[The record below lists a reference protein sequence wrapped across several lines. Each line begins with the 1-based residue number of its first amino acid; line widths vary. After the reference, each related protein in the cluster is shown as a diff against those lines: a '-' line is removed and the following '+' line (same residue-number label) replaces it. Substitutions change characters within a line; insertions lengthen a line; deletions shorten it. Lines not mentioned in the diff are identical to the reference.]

1 MTDLKTM
8 KLIKFRT
15 YYSSFWLTFL
25 LALIVN
31 QILLFT
37 IFHFVL
43 IRPVATDLSQ
53 IFGVTLEAAKIIDS
67 NDPKNGLNQLH
78 QISKAYPSIIISNKH
93 YDLENIPWQFFG
105 LKMMEKTLASTNKQ
119 KIEIGFIPTS
129 NNRIIFQTT
138 EQPIISMMVS
148 FEGGMITQKYLG
160 YSFLLVILISICAS
174 YWIAL
179 RILEP
184 LDSLAKSAILLTKTD
199 KFNLIIIDKASLPE
213 IKQLANTLNNMRK
226 MIDSTIKERE
236 SLLAGVTHD
245 LRTPLSR
252 IRIAV
257 ELESFNNPSFK
268 DELLEDIYEMNHI
281 IQQFNELARL
291 DIEIKEQ
298 WEVSN
303 LNTLILDIHRKYKR
317 ANININL
324 CLCENLRDLMLKP
337 LSMTRLLYNLIDNGY
352 RFGNGNVKVTTFQND
367 KEIII
372 VVSNPIE
379 DNKTSFKTDP
389 IFNHNTGLGLR
400 LVQKFAQLHNAKLIE
415 IKTQSIRE
423 YRVIFNA
430 KLKLN

>member
-1 MTDLKTM
+1 M
-8 KLIKFRT
+8 KLINFRT

-53 IFGVTLEAAKIIDS
+53 IFGVTLEAAKIIDT
-67 NDPKNGLNQLH
+67 NDPTNGLNKLQ
-78 QISKAYPSIIISNKH
+78 QISQAYPSIVISNKH

-105 LKMMEKTLASTNKQ
+105 LKMMGKTLKNSNKQ

-129 NNRIIFQTT
+129 KNRIIIQTT
-138 EQPIISMMVS
+138 EKPIISMMVL
-148 FEGGMITQKYLG
+148 FEGGMVTQKYLG

-174 YWIAL
+174 YWISL

-184 LDSLAKSAILLTKTD
+184 LDSLAKSAIMLTKTD
-199 KFNLIIIDKASLPE
+199 KYNSIHIDKASLPE

-226 MIDSTIKERE
+226 IIDSSIKERE

-257 ELESFNNPSFK
+257 ELETFNTPSFK

-291 DIEIKEQ
+291 EIEVKEQ
-298 WEVSN
+298 WELSN
-303 LNTLILDIHRKYKR
+303 LNHLILDIDRKYKR

-324 CLCENLRDLMLKP
+324 NLCENLTDLMLKP
-337 LSMTRLLYNLIDNGY
+337 LSITRLLYNLIDNGC
-352 RFGNGNVKVTTFQND
+352 RFGNGNVTVSTFQNE

-372 VVSNPIE
+372 VVSNPI
-379 DNKTSFKTDP
+379 DKDIILSNYKTDP
-389 IFNHNTGLGLR
+389 IFTHNTGLGLR
-400 LVQKFAQLHNAKLIE
+400 LVQKFSEQHNAKLIE
-415 IKTQSIRE
+415 IKTQDTRE
-423 YRVIFNA
+423 YRVIFQC
-430 KLKLN
+430 KS